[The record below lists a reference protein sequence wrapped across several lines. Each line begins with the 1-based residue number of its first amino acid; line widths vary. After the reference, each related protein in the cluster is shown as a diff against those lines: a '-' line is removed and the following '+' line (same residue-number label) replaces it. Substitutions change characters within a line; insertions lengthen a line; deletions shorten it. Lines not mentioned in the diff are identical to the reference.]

1 MSQVVAT
8 GRLLLFTNFAPLFT
22 TRFTSVSRIPWTGP
36 VARILGIVVSKTGE
50 GWNCF
55 FSFFNLNLKI
65 LLYEILETSDLA
77 FFWRK
82 NYIKVYFYSIEVVF
96 IQKIKFCRESYR
108 LRIEKNIVE
117 VSRVNRSWKWE
128 IIRRENKVE
137 IDIYSKRYLLYYL
150 YCQFVWRLLNA
161 RINIYALRFRFTIL
175 SFRRNPVRIER
186 ERFNF
191 HEKSA

>member
-1 MSQVVAT
+1 MK
-8 GRLLLFTNFAPLFT
+8 LF
-22 TRFTSVSRIPWTGP
+22 
-36 VARILGIVVSKTGE
+36 
-50 GWNCF
+50 F
-55 FSFFNLNLKI
+55 FFFNLNLKI

-161 RINIYALRFRFTIL
+161 RINIYALRFTIYDSIVSTKSSANREGTVQFSRKKCL
-175 SFRRNPVRIER
+175 ARIFESR
-186 ERFNF
+186 CR
-191 HEKSA
+191 A